1 MVGAKRSNR
10 FIIWL
15 AGLLSLALAV
25 TGVSLYAVLGSGSP
39 SYSPLIY
46 PSPIPAKA
54 STALTQCPNQNGLV
68 DFTSAEIAVATR
80 DTSLMTVGERP
91 ATKFET
97 DSSLWPSLALL
108 NSRHATRPST
118 RFPGQEVIAQ
128 VPSDPGAMIVAS
140 ACGQG
145 LITKTKV
152 IDVVLLTS
160 AGVRAN
166 CNDCTAH
173 YYFIDRRGHV
183 LLYGLF

>member
-1 MVGAKRSNR
+1 MFGLNRSNR
-10 FIIWL
+10 FTFWL
-15 AGLLSLALAV
+15 AGLLSLVLV
-25 TGVSLYAVLGSGSP
+25 CTGVTIYAVLGSRSP

-54 STALTQCPNQNGLV
+54 SAALTQCPNQNGLV
-68 DFTSAEIAVATR
+68 DFTSAEVVVATR
-80 DTSLMTVGERP
+80 DTSLMTVGEQP
-91 ATKFET
+91 ATKFQT
-97 DSSLWPSLALL
+97 DSSLWPSLASL
-108 NSRHATRPST
+108 NSRHATKPST
-118 RFPGQEVIAQ
+118 RFPGQEVIVEA
-128 VPSDPGAMIVAS
+128 PSAPSAEIVAS
-140 ACGQG
+140 ACGKD

-173 YYFIDRRGHV
+173 YYYIDRRGHV